1 MQDDMQQNYRKKPIN
16 TAIDNALP
24 ASCNPIVLRAAASP
38 VKGMVEL
45 VPLVLELP
53 FAKA

>member
-1 MQDDMQQNYRKKPIN
+1 MQQNHKKNPIN

-24 ASCNPIVLRAAASP
+24 TSCNPVALRSAASP
-38 VKGMVEL
+38 VKGMLEL